1 MTGFTTMKNISLLGS
16 AFVGSVLFLGCFE
29 KEDAQSDEDKL
40 PDCCQAGTSRANL
53 LAESANSA
61 TSGASPESE
70 VSKPIE

>member
-1 MTGFTTMKNISLLGS
+1 MKNISLLGF

-29 KEDAQSDEDKL
+29 KEDTQSDEDKL
-40 PDCCQAGTSRANL
+40 PECCQAGTSRANL

-61 TSGASPESE
+61 TSGVSPESE